1 MNDLSALAPD
11 ELLVSLKACAARE
24 HGECVHVIAHLAEVA
39 RRKLHLSEACT
50 SLRTYCVEELGYSWD
65 EAGRRVTA
73 AYLIV
78 DYPVVLDML
87 RARQL
92 HLSGLLL
99 LGPVLDAGNYGER
112 LKAAAGKTCA
122 QIKLL
127 VATWEPKPHVPTTV
141 FRVKVDERPGLF
153 AAKVEE
159 RRAQE
164 HARVAER
171 PAEAPRLEL
180 PPPPR
185 APQPEPLDAGHYK
198 LKLTIDAETYEE
210 LMRLRDLVRH
220 SVPDGEIA
228 KVISKA
234 IRDQRK
240 AVEKRKLGRS
250 DKPKQ
255 LPLGEVREERAP
267 DKSRAPGAPTR
278 REVSE
283 RDGDRCA
290 FVSATGKR
298 CSATAWIEF
307 DHKITFADGG
317 ETRTSNLRLYCR
329 AHNQARNFTKM
340 RVDAHSATADTPT

>member
-1 MNDLSALAPD
+1 
-11 ELLVSLKACAARE
+11 
-24 HGECVHVIAHLAEVA
+24 
-39 RRKLHLSEACT
+39 
-50 SLRTYCVEELGYSWD
+50 VEELGYSWD

-78 DYPVVLDML
+78 DYPVVLTML

-99 LGPVLDAGNYGER
+99 LSPVLDASNYDDR
-112 LKAAAGKTCA
+112 LNAAVGKSCA

-141 FRVKVDERPGLF
+141 FKVKVDERPGLF

-164 HARVAER
+164 LVQVAEW
-171 PAEAPRLEL
+171 PVEAPRLEL

-198 LKLTIDAETYEE
+198 LKLTIDAETYDE

-220 SVPDGEIA
+220 SVPDGDIA

-234 IRDQRK
+234 K
-240 AVEKRKLGRS
+240 VAV
-250 DKPKQ
+250 
-255 LPLGEVREERAP
+255 
-267 DKSRAPGAPTR
+267 
-278 REVSE
+278 
-283 RDGDRCA
+283 
-290 FVSATGKR
+290 
-298 CSATAWIEF
+298 
-307 DHKITFADGG
+307 ADGG

-340 RVDAHSATADTPT
+340 RVDAHSAKADATT